1 MNRFIL
7 EFSRSFC
14 LGPIYIMRLA
24 AACAWLVVLTR
35 GSTDCSIEDKDQFST
50 PDKLALELMQ
60 SCPSV
65 VGNYM
70 ENCISASGNDW
81 LVSGKEYLTPPC
93 AACIKNIMEMSILI
107 NGERVQ
113 VNAIVSMGG
122 TIAGIDYT
130 EDFYTAFVI
139 TCADNWGSIPST
151 TSTFTTTTN
160 TTTRNSLSTS
170 GSSMVY
176 RAAGTVV
183 TLLACLTLML

>member
-1 MNRFIL
+1 
-7 EFSRSFC
+7 
-14 LGPIYIMRLA
+14 MRLA
-24 AACAWLVVLTR
+24 AAFAWLVILTR
-35 GSTDCSIEDKDQFST
+35 GSTDCSIEDKAQFST
-50 PDKLALELMQ
+50 PDQLALELMQ

-122 TIAGIDYT
+122 TISGIDYT
-130 EDFYTAFVI
+130 DDFYTALLI

-151 TSTFTTTTN
+151 TTSATTTT
-160 TTTRNSLSTS
+160 TTRTSPSTS

-183 TLLACLTLML
+183 TLLACLMLML